1 MTSLQTLPLF
11 VVSKDLA
18 ASSSKHCGG
27 LAELNK
33 LNNLRGELCIKNLAW
48 VTDAT
53 SEAKTANLKEKRHLR
68 SLELSWDSEDNNDTY
83 VSDDENLLEGLQP
96 HHTLKKLKV
105 EGYRGVSFPSWLP
118 SVTSLVELKISNSM
132 CQHLPPLYQ
141 LPSLRELFLE

>member
-1 MTSLQTLPLF
+1 
-11 VVSKDLA
+11 
-18 ASSSKHCGG
+18 
-27 LAELNK
+27 
-33 LNNLRGELCIKNLAW
+33 

-53 SEAKTANLKEKRHLR
+53 SEAKAANLKEKRHLR

-96 HHTLKKLKV
+96 HHTLKKLNV

-118 SVTSLVELKISNSM
+118 SVTSLVKLKISNSM

-141 LPSLRELFLE
+141 LPSLENFFFII